1 MARYRLLAGK
11 HAQKEENPET
21 KQKEV
26 KIYKRGDVF
35 ESKHDLLKFNAGPG
49 AMKFEKVDDQE
60 NQPRRART
68 ESASQ
73 TQQQHHTSVETPAGK
88 PPRNQ
93 QEFVT
98 ALEKMNEKDLRSLAA
113 EEEIDLKGAK
123 TKDDIVK
130 AIKVAT
136 TAS

>member
-1 MARYRLLAGK
+1 MAKYRLLAGK
-11 HAQKEENPET
+11 HSQKEENPET

-49 AMKFEKVDDQE
+49 AMKFEKVE
-60 NQPRRART
+60 EPPPRAASRAAAPPPEPPPPPEAKTIQP
-68 ESASQ
+68 
-73 TQQQHHTSVETPAGK
+73 

-93 QEFVT
+93 QEYHA
-98 ALEKMNEKDLRSLAA
+98 ALDKMTEKDLRALAA

-123 TKDDIVK
+123 TKEDIVK
-130 AIKVAT
+130 AIKAAT
-136 TAS
+136 TS

>member
-21 KQKEV
+21 KHKEV

-49 AMKFEKVDDQE
+49 AMKFEKVEESE

-68 ESASQ
+68 ESPPPPPP
-73 TQQQHHTSVETPAGK
+73 HTVVETPAGK
-88 PPRNQ
+88 APRNQ
-93 QEFVT
+93 QEFVA
-98 ALEKMNEKDLRSLAA
+98 ALEKMNEKDLRALAA

-130 AIKVAT
+130 AIRSAT
-136 TAS
+136 TSG